1 MNDHAKPTPSG
12 KLIPITALPDDVAN
26 LPVHKLAELFP
37 EADAS
42 EFAGLVASI
51 RRDGI
56 LHPITLF
63 DDGRVTLLEGRHR
76 RKAALQCGH
85 QWRLE
90 DFRMFIGTLAE
101 AELYVVAINSLRR
114 HLSKEQKEKLVLE
127 LLKRHPNTSSRKLA
141 VLCGVSHTTILK
153 LRKPAE
159 DDSKLKTLLRA
170 WENATVVD
178 QERFV
183 QTHRVDICE
192 MVGNNFPIK

>member
-1 MNDHAKPTPSG
+1 MNDQAKIASSS
-12 KLIPITALPDDVAN
+12 KLAPITVLPDVAK

-56 LHPITLF
+56 LQPITLF
-63 DDGRVTLLEGRHR
+63 DDGGVTLLEGRHR
-76 RKAALQCGH
+76 RKAALQAGH

-90 DFRMFIGTLAE
+90 DFKMFMGTLAE
-101 AELYVVAINSLRR
+101 AELYVVSINSLRR

-127 LLKRHPNTSSRKLA
+127 LLKRHPNMSSRKLA

-153 LRKPAE
+153 LRKPTE
-159 DDSKLKTLLRA
+159 DDSKLKALLRA

>member
-1 MNDHAKPTPSG
+1 MNDQPKPTPSG
-12 KLIPITALPDDVAN
+12 KLIPITVLPDVAN

-56 LHPITLF
+56 LQPITLF
-63 DDGRVTLLEGRHR
+63 DDGGVTLLEGRHR
-76 RKAALQCGH
+76 RKAALQAGH
-85 QWRLE
+85 RWHLE
-90 DFRMFIGTLAE
+90 DFKMFIGTVEE
-101 AELYVVAINSLRR
+101 AELYVVSINCLRR
-114 HLSKEQKEKLVLE
+114 HHSKEQKEKLVLE
-127 LLKRHPNTSSRKLA
+127 FLKRHPNTSSRKLA

-153 LRKPAE
+153 LRKPTE
-159 DDSKLKTLLRA
+159 DDSKLKALLRA

-183 QTHRVDICE
+183 QTHRIDICE

>member
-1 MNDHAKPTPSG
+1 MNDQSKPTPSG
-12 KLIPITALPDDVAN
+12 KLIPITVLPDVAN

-37 EADAS
+37 EADPS

-56 LHPITLF
+56 LQPITLF
-63 DDGRVTLLEGRHR
+63 DDGGVTLLEGRHR
-76 RKAALQCGH
+76 RKAALQAGH
-85 QWRLE
+85 RWHLE
-90 DFRMFIGTLAE
+90 DFKMFIGTVEE

-153 LRKPAE
+153 LRKPTE

-170 WENATVVD
+170 WENASVVD

-183 QTHRVDICE
+183 QTYRIDICE

>member
-1 MNDHAKPTPSG
+1 MNDQTKPIASS
-12 KLIPITALPDDVAN
+12 KLVPITALPDVAK
-26 LPVHKLAELFP
+26 LPVHTLAELFP
-37 EADAS
+37 EADPS

-56 LHPITLF
+56 LQPITLF
-63 DDGRVTLLEGRHR
+63 DDGGLTLLEGRHR
-76 RKAALQCGH
+76 RKAALQAGH

-90 DFRMFIGTLAE
+90 DFKMFVGSVAE
-101 AELYVVAINSLRR
+101 AELYVVSINSLRR

-153 LRKPAE
+153 LRKPTE
-159 DDSKLKTLLRA
+159 DDSKLRALLRA
-170 WENATVVD
+170 WENAAIAD

-183 QTHRVDICE
+183 QTHSVDLAE
-192 MVGNNFPIK
+192 MLRA